1 MGWLWARAKFVID
14 DSEEGTAANQKL
26 IDLRFSI
33 QIDGKGA
40 EATTGGNSCVT

>member
-14 DSEEGTAANQKL
+14 DSEEGTAANEKL
-26 IDLRFSI
+26 IDLRFFI

-40 EATTGGNSCVT
+40 EATRGNSCVT